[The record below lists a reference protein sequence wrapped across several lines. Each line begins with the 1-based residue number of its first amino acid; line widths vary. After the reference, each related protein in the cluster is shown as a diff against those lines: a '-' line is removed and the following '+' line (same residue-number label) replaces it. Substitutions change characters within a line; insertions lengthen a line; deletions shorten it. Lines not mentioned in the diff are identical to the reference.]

1 MPGSGYAVAT
11 ASPAAELFYFRRS
24 VASNEKINGSS
35 LAPQIIKMKDG
46 TQDNIAN
53 SSTLRLIGWGRDR

>member
-46 TQDNIAN
+46 TQDGYRE
-53 SSTLRLIGWGRDR
+53 L